1 MESFLFGDDGRGG
14 YFFPDGDQRGD
25 VGGRFFVFV
34 VQSIGS
40 YFDVI
45 AIVCEGVGRGIIV

>member
-40 YFDVI
+40 YFDVV